1 MMQGLFFEGKHEQ
14 QCVFDRYYRTNPF
27 QGGYTVVAGLEH
39 LIDYVHNIH
48 FSDDDL
54 AYLKSTGFF
63 QDKFLDYLKD
73 LRFTGDIYA
82 MPEGT
87 VAFPQEVLLR
97 VQTKKDEALLL
108 ETCMSM
114 IMNQKRSCARVK
126 FCPARRATTMG
137 PPSFRANT
145 LPLARPT

>member
-1 MMQGLFFEGKHEQ
+1 MYTKALLTDLYQLTMMQGLFFEGKHEQ

-48 FSDDDL
+48 FSEDDL

-63 QDKFLDYLKD
+63 QDEFLEYLKD

-108 ETCMSM
+108 SL
-114 IMNQKRSCARVK
+114 IHI
-126 FCPARRATTMG
+126 
-137 PPSFRANT
+137 
-145 LPLARPT
+145 